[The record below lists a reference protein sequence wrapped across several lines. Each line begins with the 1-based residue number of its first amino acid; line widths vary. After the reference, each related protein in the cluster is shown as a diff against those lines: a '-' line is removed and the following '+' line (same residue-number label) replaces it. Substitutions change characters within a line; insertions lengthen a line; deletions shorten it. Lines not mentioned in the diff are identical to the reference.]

1 MNFIQYNDTITNN
14 KNNEKIYNNSSD
26 NKFNKILNFIYN
38 SNKKQFKKES
48 NPENENNS
56 NKISSSSLKREIVFK
71 LSSYSQESQK
81 VKFSSRIEEI
91 EDDTKNDLIEDNYFL
106 KLSNKKFNTPPR
118 NTKSSYKKT
127 KEHIKTPYKTT
138 KSHSSK
144 NKSKNMKEK
153 NKSNISTK
161 SSNYWK
167 TLLYDDETII
177 NNYSQEQELGMIRN
191 CNSAIFDN
199 PYNNK
204 DEYHHLFCEYS
215 IEDNEEDLNKSF

>member
-1 MNFIQYNDTITNN
+1 MQYNDTITNN

-106 KLSNKKFNTPPR
+106 KLSYKKFNTPLEILNLLIKRPK
-118 NTKSSYKKT
+118 NISKL
-127 KEHIKTPYKTT
+127 HIKQLKAIHQ
-138 KSHSSK
+138 K
-144 NKSKNMKEK
+144 
-153 NKSNISTK
+153 
-161 SSNYWK
+161 
-167 TLLYDDETII
+167 I
-177 NNYSQEQELGMIRN
+177 NQKI
-191 CNSAIFDN
+191 
-199 PYNNK
+199 
-204 DEYHHLFCEYS
+204 
-215 IEDNEEDLNKSF
+215 